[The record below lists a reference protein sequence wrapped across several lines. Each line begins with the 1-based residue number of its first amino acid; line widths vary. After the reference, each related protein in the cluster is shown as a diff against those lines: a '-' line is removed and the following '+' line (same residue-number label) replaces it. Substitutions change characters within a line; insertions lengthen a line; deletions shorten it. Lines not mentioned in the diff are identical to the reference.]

1 MTSKRLSKKYYQTG
15 GSMSSSSDIHPDMV
29 EIVQAVEAS
38 LKAGLAPQE
47 VVLHLAG
54 QGYNQDEISFA
65 FEQMG
70 YDPAAIATIMQAAEA
85 MYNQQSQ
92 QQMQPGM
99 EPGMEGPM
107 PPVTEAEMQTQ
118 MAQAASPQSNVG
130 SMEDEGISKEE
141 LATALQ
147 RAASKA
153 LARRG
158 REMQYGGLL
167 LPGEY
172 AYDPVATVSQEM
184 GKRFYYPY
192 LPAAGDLTGALSTAV
207 GSIGNLFS
215 GRVGADGLQEG
226 TFRDLSAKSARFQRS
241 KPMQYSYNV
250 KLDPNDKNTYVPDIE
265 DMYAASRG
273 EGSLRTAKQYQENVN
288 DNSILDFNKK
298 TGKYDVLYSSRE
310 FDPRILGNKQK
321 DAYKEFRKKSI
332 SFADWKRRMDPET
345 LNLLLENERNAPKGV
360 TIGISPTGDFA
371 SYLPSKNPY
380 LYETMMGM
388 NSVMKNPSIRH
399 SSMVSNLPEPKG
411 IARPTSGFSFKR
423 GGYFPKAQ
431 FGYETMGDR
440 MDMFGVE
447 TSDPKMYSSAIA
459 YGKVD
464 PPDFSGYASRGVYS
478 SAIPNSGLSP
488 VGMVN
493 IPTRR
498 TPATSSVPTTT
509 PSVSPGVTVSSP
521 KPTDEVSS
529 VTAPT
534 AREAYE
540 PMKPKE
546 RSMMITTDPKTEG
559 LFGGPLSTS
568 VSSSASTTPA
578 GSTSSKPGGITG
590 GTSTGAGTSPIVSS
604 GTPGTIM
611 ATPPI
616 SFDDWYKRNVAS
628 RADIAST
635 IPKSELIEMWKKET
649 NQTDALTNM
658 DNKSTPAAATPAQ
671 PEVTKKLNPEQW
683 LNRQLQRPGIKAYG
697 DVSKAVVDTANFVNE
712 AFKERERAAYDSRLR
727 EMTAADNVYGVIFDN
742 ERGNWDENTGLLQVN
757 RYVPHMMP
765 DQFRTIPGR
774 VKFGGQKDDVFNV
787 DMKTL
792 TQLIAAGADIEIL

>member
-1 MTSKRLSKKYYQTG
+1 MASKRLSKKYYQTG
-15 GSMSSSSDIHPDMV
+15 GDTSSAPDIHPDMI

-38 LKAGLAPQE
+38 LQSGLAPQE

-54 QGYNQDEISFA
+54 QGYREEEISFA

-70 YDPAAIATIMQAAEA
+70 YDPAAITTIMQAAEA

-92 QQMQPGM
+92 QQMQLGMEPGMEPGMEQPM

-107 PPVTEAEMQTQ
+107 PPVTEAEMQAQ

-172 AYDPVATVSQEM
+172 AYDPVATVNQEM

-192 LPAAGDLTGALSTAV
+192 LPAAGDLGGALSTAV

-226 TFRDLSAKSARFQRS
+226 TFRDLGAKSARFQRS
-241 KPMQYSYNV
+241 KPMQYTYNV
-250 KLDPNDKNTYVPDIE
+250 KLDPNDKNQYAADIE

-273 EGSLRTAKQYQENVN
+273 EGKLRTKEQYQQDVN
-288 DNSILDFNKK
+288 KYSRTNFNTD

-310 FDPRILGNKQK
+310 FDPSLLGNKQV
-321 DAYKEFRKKSI
+321 DPYEGFRKKSI

-345 LNLLLENERNAPKGV
+345 IGLLTGNEANAPAGTTV
-360 TIGISPTGDFA
+360 GISPSGQA
-371 SYLPSKNPY
+371 SSYMNANVNPY
-380 LYETMMGM
+380 YYNTMMGL
-388 NSVMKNPSIRH
+388 NTLKSNQYKNLRPS
-399 SSMVSNLPEPKG
+399 G
-411 IARPTSGFSFKR
+411 
-423 GGYFPKAQ
+423 FPKAQ

-464 PPDFSGYASRGVYS
+464 PPDFSGYAPRGVYS

-509 PSVSPGVTVSSP
+509 PSISPGVAVSTP
-521 KPTDEVSS
+521 KPSDEVR
-529 VTAPT
+529 TITDPT
-534 AREAYE
+534 AREPYE
-540 PMKPKE
+540 PVKPKE
-546 RSMMITTDPKTEG
+546 KSMMITADPKTEG

-590 GTSTGAGTSPIVSS
+590 GTSVGAGTSPIVSS

-616 SFDDWYKRNVAS
+616 SFKDWYAKNAS
-628 RADIAST
+628 RPDILKT
-635 IPKSELIEMWKKET
+635 PNKSALEEMWKKET

-727 EMTAADNVYGVIFDN
+727 EMTAADNVYGTIFDN
-742 ERGNWDENTGLLQVN
+742 ERGNWDERGLLQPD
-757 RYVPHMMP
+757 RYVPYMMP
-765 DQFRTIPGR
+765 DQFRPIPGR
-774 VKFGGQKDDVFNV
+774 IAKFGGQKDDVFNV